1 MNIIWCTIILALI
14 IMAGVFYME
23 YIQKFFKKMKKSYA
37 KLFKWGLTPDKPEPP
52 KKRGRPRKKK

>member
-1 MNIIWCTIILALI
+1 MNIIWYTIIIALL

-23 YIQKFFKKMKKSYA
+23 YIEKFFKKMKKSYA
-37 KLFKWGLTPDKPEPP
+37 KLFKWGLTPDKPQAP